1 MFDTTVC
8 SITAPNPD
16 VTLILLSGEDHNPY
30 KSYRSQ
36 RSPMDWTVCWAESMA
51 NKLPST
57 SQPESMQLDP
67 LGSGDEVRRDRCLR
81 PNHPGSHSSFVLSDG
96 SVPTFLIFTQ
106 AKRLGDSAGL
116 QWLQE
121 GHVLICF
128 FNLRVSSTPTV
139 AKKSGAVLQDNTLKS
154 LARYLGVLFH

>member
-1 MFDTTVC
+1 
-8 SITAPNPD
+8 
-16 VTLILLSGEDHNPY
+16 
-30 KSYRSQ
+30 
-36 RSPMDWTVCWAESMA
+36 MA

-67 LGSGDEVRRDRCLR
+67 LDSGDEVRRDRCLR

-154 LARYLGVLFH
+154 LARYLGVLFHSCELNLMIIVGSCSYFRTVTETFTLSSVQSQMINLVKK